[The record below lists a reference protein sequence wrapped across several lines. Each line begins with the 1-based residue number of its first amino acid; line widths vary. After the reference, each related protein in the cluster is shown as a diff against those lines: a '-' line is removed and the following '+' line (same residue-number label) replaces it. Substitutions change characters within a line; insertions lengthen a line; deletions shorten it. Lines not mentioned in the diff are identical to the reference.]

1 MTELQN
7 RITELSDELGQ
18 QGPALA
24 TSQKEKARL
33 EGVEADL
40 SRTVQSLRS
49 ELVDLK
55 KKHTDELLAVSIAN
69 DGLRAERDA
78 AVAAQAAMQTERDE
92 ARSARDGFRQ
102 DRDEHI
108 AKYEELE
115 KETARLR
122 RRAKGFCDT
131 MEEMDTLLSGK
142 SLLPPTASFD
152 CWLLS
157 VLTLVFPFELQRPG
171 PSPKKLLMLLLP
183 ELEKRRLLLEAP
195 SKRRPTSG
203 PGMST

>member
-1 MTELQN
+1 M
-7 RITELSDELGQ
+7 
-18 QGPALA
+18 
-24 TSQKEKARL
+24 
-33 EGVEADL
+33 
-40 SRTVQSLRS
+40 
-49 ELVDLK
+49 K
-55 KKHTDELLAVSIAN
+55 KKHTDELLAVSTAN
-69 DGLRAERDA
+69 DGLCAERDA
-78 AVAAQAAMQTERDE
+78 AVAAQVAMQAERDE
-92 ARSARDGFRQ
+92 ACSARDDFRK

-115 KETARLR
+115 KRSYEETTRLR

-183 ELEKRRLLLEAP
+183 ELEKRRLLPEAP
-195 SKRRPTSG
+195 CKRRPTSG

>member
-1 MTELQN
+1 
-7 RITELSDELGQ
+7 LSDELGQ

-24 TSQKEKARL
+24 AAQKEKARL

-49 ELVDLK
+49 ELIDLK
-55 KKHTDELLAVSIAN
+55 KKHTDELLAVSTAN

-78 AVAAQAAMQTERDE
+78 AVAAQVAMQAERDE
-92 ARSARDGFRQ
+92 ARSARDGFRK

-115 KETARLR
+115 KRSYAETTRLR

-142 SLLPPTASFD
+142 Y
-152 CWLLS
+152 LLS
-157 VLTLVFPFELQRPG
+157 
-171 PSPKKLLMLLLP
+171 PSATSDCLLFLCSYLSFLLKCRSLA
-183 ELEKRRLLLEAP
+183 RV
-195 SKRRPTSG
+195 
-203 PGMST
+203 